1 METISKYNSSMP
13 IGRSPELIAAEIN
26 NIKNQTRKMMLYN
39 SIEIGRRLIEAKT
52 LVAHGEWGKWLVESV
67 DYSQRTATNLMRIFE
82 EYGAEQLSLLG
93 ENAKSQA
100 LANLSYTQAIS
111 LLGLPEEER
120 EKFVENNDLDSMS
133 TRELQ
138 QAIKERDEALNK
150 IESFKQIANDKSE
163 EALKHLEEK
172 QKVEAENRISEKVL
186 LETQADVKKLQDAL
200 QKERERSVIEIKRL
214 SQSIEDMKSKIT
226 DAEGSGDDSEVER
239 LNVSL
244 GEAEKELISAN
255 TKIIELEKQLNEKP
269 IEAAVATIESIP
281 EEVERELE
289 DLRRKAQ
296 MGGAAEKFSIYF
308 DELVKDFQ
316 KLLGVLSE
324 IEGTDQETHSKYK
337 NVINTLIIK
346 MSEKIS

>member
-1 METISKYNSSMP
+1 MNDLRVNNASML

-111 LLGLPEEER
+111 MLGLPEEER

-138 QAIKERDEALNK
+138 QAIKERDDALNK
-150 IESFKQIANDKSE
+150 IENFKQIASDKSN
-163 EALKHLEEK
+163 EALKLLEEK
-172 QKVEAENRISEKVL
+172 QKAESENRLSERVL
-186 LETQADVKKLQDAL
+186 RETQADVKKLQEAL
-200 QKERERSVIEIKRL
+200 KKEREAIEAA
-214 SQSIEDMKSKIT
+214 
-226 DAEGSGDDSEVER
+226 DASGDNSEVER

-244 GEAEKELISAN
+244 EETEKGLESAN
-255 TKIIELEKQLNEKP
+255 RKITELENKLKEKP
-269 IEAAVATIESIP
+269 AEPVVETIEIIP

-289 DLRRKAQ
+289 DLRKKAL
-296 MGGAAEKFSIYF
+296 MGSAAEKFSIYF

-316 KLLGVLSE
+316 KLLGVLAE
-324 IEGTDQETHSKYK
+324 IEDTDQETHSKYK
-337 NVINTLIIK
+337 NAINALLGK
-346 MSEKIS
+346 MSEKVS